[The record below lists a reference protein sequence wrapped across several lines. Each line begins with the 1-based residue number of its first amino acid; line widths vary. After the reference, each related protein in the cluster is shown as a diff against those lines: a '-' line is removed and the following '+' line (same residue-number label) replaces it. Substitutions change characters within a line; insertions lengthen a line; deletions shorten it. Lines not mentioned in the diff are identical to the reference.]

1 MNQSPQ
7 PINTDAESELARVV
21 GTTTKLLIKLRSFH
35 KIVSSGL
42 HSEADHFTKAAR
54 ELLEGYSKTGEFNH
68 WFVDGASWDDFLQ
81 LINSDPDSYRD
92 KHVESNQSIIDAAC
106 IVFAH
111 GILDDSVNGYL
122 KVISMASPALWD
134 SYLENKKV
142 ELKAI
147 KGKTYEQI
155 RKKTLRRLLDKEN
168 ERLSFPNKLDLLH
181 EISGVQEGEKFLE
194 NDFAYEQE
202 RLWKFH
208 GIRINIVH
216 GCDWDSHSFDFS
228 TEYDYWFRLNY
239 YLASLVCT
247 KTGIKLSPKIAG
259 QYFFE

>member
-7 PINTDAESELARVV
+7 PINIDAESELARVL
-21 GTTTKLLIKLRSFH
+21 GTTTKLLIKLRSFR

-42 HSEADHFTKAAR
+42 PYGADQSTIAAR
-54 ELLEGYSKTGEFNH
+54 ELFERYSKTGEFDD
-68 WFVDGASWDDFLQ
+68 WFVDGASWDDLLQ

-92 KHVESNQSIIDAAC
+92 KQVESNQSIIDAAC

-111 GILDDSVNGYL
+111 GILDDNVYGYL
-122 KVISMASPALWD
+122 KVTSMASPALWD
-134 SYLENKKV
+134 SCLENKKV
-142 ELKAI
+142 EFKAI
-147 KGKTYEQI
+147 KEKTYEQI
-155 RKKTLRRLLDKEN
+155 REKTLTRLLDKEI
-168 ERLSFPNKLDLLH
+168 ELLSFPKKLALLH
-181 EISGVQEGEKFLE
+181 EISAVQESEKFLE
-194 NDFAYEQE
+194 SNFTYEQK

-208 GIRINIVH
+208 SIRKCIVH

-259 QYFFE
+259 QYMFK